1 MSSSTLQSRPASRSD
16 RTFSSSLSLSH
27 PANLAAVQGDLPR
40 RRDARC
46 ERESETES
54 EYRESFFLCAFSV
67 FYTATPRRYFP
78 LCHLYFPGHV
88 EAIGCRLVGSNSNG
102 RSVESNLTHL
112 TRIPGGSWSASGA
125 ESPSR
130 HDTRAHTLT
139 YTHTYAPHGLSCRRG
154 VKHGHDQ
161 RTPSSQNHLVDTHT
175 PHRLAP
181 PAVPAHTHRHLPSKM
196 LATTQQ
202 QASCSDLQAGLATPP
217 RTSRAGVGARKA
229 SMPSSGPCTDIMAQ
243 HKSTRL
249 AHAEPVCA
257 ASRRGAVGNGNSIDN
272 GVSGRVGSDDRHD

>member
-1 MSSSTLQSRPASRSD
+1 MIGRLALVFLSR
-16 RTFSSSLSLSH
+16 T
-27 PANLAAVQGDLPR
+27 R
-40 RRDARC
+40 RISQQCRETSRDAETRDAS
-46 ERESETES
+46 ERARPSPSTE
-54 EYRESFFLCAFSV
+54 RAFLCAFSV